1 MFYMLV
7 NKKLY
12 FLSSFVFLL
21 TKLECNEVRLI
32 PPRVGSTRRRMFT
45 ENYSKTRR
53 PTMLRA
59 DHNASEAYL
68 LAVRQMRNDED
79 ILADPSRAPGN
90 DLPDTLTS
98 DAKATQ
104 LEGTKNTKVSND
116 SLPIALANRTKG
128 VRRSSMDTINAGI
141 PFF

>member
-1 MFYMLV
+1 MF
-7 NKKLY
+7 KD
-12 FLSSFVFLL
+12 
-21 TKLECNEVRLI
+21 
-32 PPRVGSTRRRMFT
+32 
-45 ENYSKTRR
+45 NYSKTRR

-79 ILADPSRAPGN
+79 ILADPSSAPGN
-90 DLPDTLTS
+90 GLPDTLTS

-116 SLPIALANRTKG
+116 SLPIALANKTRG

-141 PFF
+141 PFFL

>member
-1 MFYMLV
+1 
-7 NKKLY
+7 
-12 FLSSFVFLL
+12 
-21 TKLECNEVRLI
+21 
-32 PPRVGSTRRRMFT
+32 
-45 ENYSKTRR
+45 
-53 PTMLRA
+53 MLRA

-68 LAVRQMRNDED
+68 LAVRQMHDEEN
-79 ILADPSRAPGN
+79 IVADPSSAPGN
-90 DLPDTLTS
+90 ALPDTLTS

-116 SLPIALANRTKG
+116 SLPIALANKTRG